1 MIKVNIGGCNNH
13 HPQNFVVRHA
23 EGSKDYLLIITKT
36 ETSFSID
43 GEEYE
48 MPPGTMV
55 LFDKNVPSNYGNKS
69 GEYINDWLHFDF
81 HGEEPPFEELKI
93 VLNKPVVLNDITY
106 ASLILNLIITEMHS
120 KSSFKEDILDHYM
133 KILLFRISEQL
144 QNKNDSIKS
153 NPLYQKLV
161 ELRARI
167 YNNPQEKWDIN
178 RICRELNVSNSYAQ
192 HIYKSTF
199 QTSCMKD
206 VINARIE
213 QAKFY
218 LLQSVLC
225 ISAIAESCGYES
237 EIHFSR
243 QFKQFTGMSPRDYRD
258 TLIAKARKDSKL

>member
-13 HPQNFVVRHA
+13 HPQNFVVRHV

-43 GEEYE
+43 GEKYE
-48 MPPGTMV
+48 TPPGTMV
-55 LFDKNVPSNYGNKS
+55 LFDKNVPSNYGNNS

-81 HGEEPPFEELKI
+81 EGEEPPFDKLKI
-93 VLNKPVVLNDITY
+93 VLNKPVILNDITSL
-106 ASLILNLIITEMHS
+106 ALILNLIITEMHS
-120 KSSFKEDILDHYM
+120 KSTYKEDVLDHYV
-133 KILLFRISEQL
+133 KILLYRLSEQIH
-144 QNKNDSIKS
+144 NKNDSIKS
-153 NPLYQKLV
+153 HPLYQKLV
-161 ELRARI
+161 ELRTKI
-167 YNNPQEKWDIN
+167 YNNPQEKWTID
-178 RICRELNVSNSYAQ
+178 RMCRELKASASYVQ
-192 HIYKSTF
+192 HVYKHTF

-225 ISAIAESCGYES
+225 ISSIAENCGYDS

-243 QFKQFTGMSPRDYRD
+243 QFKQFTGMSPREYRENM
-258 TLIAKARKDSKL
+258 IARKEQNS